1 MKLKLTRSNDAF
13 SILSNSGEE
22 LTFKIENL
30 TMHVYRMQASEN
42 FLQKQE
48 KNLLKKMRF
57 TPSPAHGVE
66 NLQYPLV

>member
-1 MKLKLTRSNDAF
+1 MKLKLSRSKDAF

-22 LTFKIENL
+22 LTVKIENL
-30 TMHVYRMQASEN
+30 TLYVYRMQASEN

-48 KNLLKKMRF
+48 KNLLKKMGL
-57 TPSPAHGVE
+57 TPSLAHGVE